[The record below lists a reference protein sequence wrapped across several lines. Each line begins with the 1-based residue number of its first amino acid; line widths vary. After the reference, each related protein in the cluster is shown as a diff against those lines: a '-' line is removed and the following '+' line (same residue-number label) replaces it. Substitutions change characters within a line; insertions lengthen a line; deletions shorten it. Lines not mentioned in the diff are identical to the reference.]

1 MSIDPFMLKQIYQA
15 IGQFIFG
22 IQWNNIDSS
31 DLLWA
36 NVCEDDVE
44 EQQGFI
50 YLL

>member
-31 DLLWA
+31 VVMINNPQTSLS
-36 NVCEDDVE
+36 
-44 EQQGFI
+44 GMGI
-50 YLL
+50 SH